1 MTSLECTRKS
11 DALAK
16 KAEKRQLKEIENQKA
31 IEVLRMASRGVF
43 QEPHHGEPSTEVG
56 NNNNLGRHFE
66 LAPLPA
72 PLIPTAQDI
81 DLNAPLADVKKQVT
95 ALPPC
100 ELKQLIYGE
109 LKMKNGRV
117 SGGWKWKVDGRNR
130 PIQEHIDFAMQSIAN
145 SRETGDDSRNQTT
158 GGGSGSD
165 VPEASEFLD
174 DDDTEDEMDIAKAEQ
189 EVQDKPEVEDTRA
202 STALQTA
209 DGAAAPKKKKQ
220 RGTLN
225 AGAKKHTKSGR
236 PIAPAPKFGDN

>member
-1 MTSLECTRKS
+1 
-11 DALAK
+11 
-16 KAEKRQLKEIENQKA
+16 
-31 IEVLRMASRGVF
+31 
-43 QEPHHGEPSTEVG
+43 
-56 NNNNLGRHFE
+56 
-66 LAPLPA
+66 
-72 PLIPTAQDI
+72 
-81 DLNAPLADVKKQVT
+81 
-95 ALPPC
+95 
-100 ELKQLIYGE
+100 
-109 LKMKNGRV
+109 
-117 SGGWKWKVDGRNR
+117 
-130 PIQEHIDFAMQSIAN
+130 MQSIAN

-158 GGGSGSD
+158 GGGSGSRHGSD

>member
-1 MTSLECTRKS
+1 M
-11 DALAK
+11 
-16 KAEKRQLKEIENQKA
+16 
-31 IEVLRMASRGVF
+31 
-43 QEPHHGEPSTEVG
+43 
-56 NNNNLGRHFE
+56 
-66 LAPLPA
+66 
-72 PLIPTAQDI
+72 
-81 DLNAPLADVKKQVT
+81 
-95 ALPPC
+95 PPC
-100 ELKQLIYGE
+100 ELKQFIYGV

-117 SGGWKWKVDGRNR
+117 IGGWKWKVDGRSR
-130 PIQEHIDFAMQSIAN
+130 LIQQNIDFAMQSIAN

-174 DDDTEDEMDIAKAEQ
+174 DDDAEDEMDIAKAEQ